1 MNIIVLLKQTFD
13 TEEKIVIQD
22 GQIVEDGPEYVIN
35 PYDEYAV
42 EEAVKLKETQGAEVT
57 VVTLGPPRVESALRT
72 ALAMGADKAILIED
86 DESLNLDE
94 HCISKVLSA
103 AIKDCDY
110 DLILTGSMSVD
121 NGASQVAVRV
131 AEELNLAHV
140 ATAVELTIDS
150 DKVTVVKDVEGNS
163 EVIEASLPLLV
174 TAQQGL
180 NEPRYPSLPGIM
192 KAKKK
197 PIERL
202 SIDDLELNLE
212 ESAAKTVILDQFL
225 PPKKEAGKVLSGEL
239 SGQAQELLQLLHQEA
254 KVI

>member
-94 HCISKVLSA
+94 HSISKVLSA

-239 SGQAQELLQLLHQEA
+239 SQQAQELLQLLHQEA

>member
-239 SGQAQELLQLLHQEA
+239 SQQAQELVQLLHQEA

>member
-94 HCISKVLSA
+94 HSISKVLSA

-239 SGQAQELLQLLHQEA
+239 SRQAQELVQLLHQEA

>member
-94 HCISKVLSA
+94 HSISKVLSA
-103 AIKDCDY
+103 VIKDCDY

-192 KAKKK
+192 KAK
-197 PIERL
+197 RSQL
-202 SIDDLELNLE
+202 S
-212 ESAAKTVILDQFL
+212 V
-225 PPKKEAGKVLSGEL
+225 
-239 SGQAQELLQLLHQEA
+239 
-254 KVI
+254 